1 MAYSFKINNKNKISN
16 LVKYFRI
23 NNIYNKDKDKECLTE
38 RLNIKINNKNQ
49 ISLTQEH

>member
-1 MAYSFKINNKNKISN
+1 MTYSFKINNKNKISN

-23 NNIYNKDKDKECLTE
+23 KNIYNKDKECLTE